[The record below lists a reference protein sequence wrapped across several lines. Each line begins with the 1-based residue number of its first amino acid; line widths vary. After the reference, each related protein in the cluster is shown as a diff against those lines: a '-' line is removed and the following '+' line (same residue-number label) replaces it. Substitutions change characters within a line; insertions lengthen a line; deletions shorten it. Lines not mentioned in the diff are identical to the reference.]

1 MTDLWL
7 RELARLLVAAQAAIN
22 AKTALAVEKPEAVTS
37 EVGHDRPSPTT

>member
-22 AKTALAVEKPEAVTS
+22 AKTALKSKAVTS